1 MRSYSSIRI
10 PVIPLILAGCLW
22 LPAGSLPAAEPEP
35 EAPPE
40 AVGAAPEAAQA
51 DTPEG
56 APQTGQTGPAGADE
70 VEGQEEA
77 PAAEET
83 DERPSDVESTATKG
97 DLSFWRRSA
106 DWLVDY
112 RDDISAGIESMATG
126 IDRFFA
132 GDAAL
137 RDENKSFAR
146 IRAGLRFEEGDGFSQ
161 VSDFKFRLSL
171 PATQKKLRLVIENDA
186 DDEDSLE
193 SRNRP
198 SSVSETSDDNDNF
211 SAALQFITSEAD
223 RWDSKAEL
231 GLRATAPIDI
241 FVRHTA
247 KRRWDIEGPWSM
259 SFRQRWAY
267 FKESGYRANE
277 ELNFERRI
285 NDDWFY
291 RMKTEVEWREE
302 VDSMRA
308 AQVFAFYHRIDD
320 KRGVEYQA
328 GTIAHSRHHTVI
340 DNSYLAI
347 DYRQLL
353 YRDWLYLDV
362 IPEIVFPREDDY
374 DPTSSLTVRLEILF
388 FED

>member
-1 MRSYSSIRI
+1 M
-10 PVIPLILAGCLW
+10 VEGAGAGAGTGAGEGESPGAS
-22 LPAGSLPAAEPEP
+22 PASGEPAPAEASGVGP
-35 EAPPE
+35 EANQKEDLQEPDQADSDDPAP
-40 AVGAAPEAAQA
+40 AVGEEPGKLAP
-51 DTPEG
+51 PSG
-56 APQTGQTGPAGADE
+56 AVDPA
-70 VEGQEEA
+70 
-77 PAAEET
+77 P
-83 DERPSDVESTATKG
+83 KG

-112 RDDISAGIESMATG
+112 RDDISAGIENMAVG

-132 GDAAL
+132 GEAAL
-137 RDENKSFAR
+137 QDENKSYAR
-146 IRAGLRFEEGDGFSQ
+146 VRAGMRFEEGDGFSQ
-161 VSDFKFRLSL
+161 VSDLKFRLSL
-171 PATQKKLRLVIENDA
+171 PATQKKLRLVIENDSD
-186 DDEDSLE
+186 DDESLE

-198 SSVSETSDDNDNF
+198 SSVSENSDDDDNF
-211 SAALQFITSEAD
+211 SAALQFITGEAE
-223 RWDSKAEL
+223 RWDTKAEL
-231 GLRATAPIDI
+231 GLRASAPIDI

-247 KRRWDIEGPWSM
+247 KRRWDIEGPWSLN
-259 SFRQRWAY
+259 FRQRWAY
-267 FKESGYRANE
+267 FKERGYRAND

-291 RMKTEVEWREE
+291 RMKTELEWREE

-308 AQVFAFYHRIDD
+308 AQVFSFYHRIDD

-328 GTIAHSRHHTVI
+328 GTIAHSWHHTVI
-340 DNSYLAI
+340 DNSYLSI

-388 FED
+388 FEE